1 MFVKSDSLTNRVAD
15 EISRIILEGGLR
27 PGDKLPSMAALE
39 ARFGVSHTVMREAL
53 RMLETRGLVQV
64 QHGKGVIVSL
74 SSAKA
79 LGRSFNAV
87 FRLHDG
93 TLSHLMEVRSI
104 LETEAAQL
112 AALRRTDQNLAA
124 MEACLRKMEQSPES
138 PSGYVD
144 ADVAFHNALV
154 EATHNPVLINVISSL
169 QDLLIESREK
179 TFRGPPQGAA
189 RALRAHRRVYDMV
202 RAQDPLGARE
212 AMLQHLRETQ
222 EDIEVAIKEG
232 RLDHRL

>member
-1 MFVKSDSLTNRVAD
+1 MPIKSDSLTNRVAD
-15 EISRIILEGGLR
+15 EVSRMILEGRLR
-27 PGDKLPSMAALE
+27 PRL
-39 ARFGVSHTVMREAL
+39 GVSHTVMREAL

-87 FRLHDG
+87 FRLHAG

-104 LETEAAQL
+104 LETEVAQL
-112 AALRRTDQNLAA
+112 AAQRRTDQDLAE
-124 MEACLRKMEQSPES
+124 MEACLRDMERWSES

-144 ADVAFHNALV
+144 GDVAFHNALV
-154 EATHNPVLINVISSL
+154 EATHNPVLINVVSSL

-179 TFRGPPQGAA
+179 TFRGPPQGAL
-189 RALRAHRRVYDMV
+189 RALRAHHRLYDMV
-202 RAQDPLGARE
+202 KAQDALGARE

-222 EDIEVAIKEG
+222 EDIEIAIKEG
-232 RLDHRL
+232 RLNHRL